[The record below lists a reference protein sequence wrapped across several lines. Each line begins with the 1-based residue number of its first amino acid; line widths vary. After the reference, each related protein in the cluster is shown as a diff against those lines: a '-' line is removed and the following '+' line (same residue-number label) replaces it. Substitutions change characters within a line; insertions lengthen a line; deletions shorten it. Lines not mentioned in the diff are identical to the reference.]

1 MMVHA
6 TREVAGRFPELRH
19 LLTACASAMGT
30 ESVALCDKASAL
42 DDAIAHGDLETSTT
56 LRDEITTLIVRAF
69 LREKEHRASAVDCA
83 RTNARE
89 LHGRCAVVLPAIAD
103 ALRDVRAYE
112 ERLVAHQR
120 AAIEALEA
128 IPGAVAA
135 RAQHTSGPAS

>member
-1 MMVHA
+1 MLKHTTGT
-6 TREVAGRFPELRH
+6 TRGTTGRLGLSEARPLSVRIRH
-19 LLTACASAMGT
+19 QLEPGRRH
-30 ESVALCDKASAL
+30 
-42 DDAIAHGDLETSTT
+42 AIAHGDLETSTT

-69 LREKEHRASAVDCA
+69 LQEKEHRASAVDCA

-135 RAQHTSGPAS
+135 RAHASGPA